1 MKPVLILQNDPH
13 EGAGQLATLLS
24 KRGIQQR
31 TSHGY
36 DANYAALK
44 ADLFSGL
51 VILGGAQSA
60 YEVGRYGYLADEM
73 RLCEDFMRAEKPIAG
88 FCLGAQILARTLGG
102 AVLLSGCAGSSNVT
116 PPKSAYSVRAIF
128 DSAAFVLPGLDV
140 KVAGVKVGAVDGVE
154 LTDDNQAAVTFTIT
168 DAGFKDFRKDATCTI
183 RPQALIGER
192 YIECELTQPRP
203 DGGVAPG
210 PSDEGGFDEF
220 EEFWASWRDRSS
232 TLAIKAATSDS
243 R

>member
-1 MKPVLILQNDPH
+1 MIKPVLILQNDPH

-102 AVLLSGCAGSSNVT
+102 DVEPGEQREIGWYDLTLTEAGANDDLLREH
-116 PPKSAYSVRAIF
+116 PKSLLAYHFHGDVIKSVPECENLARSEMTEWQLFRYKTNVYGFQYHVEVDQPLLLAMCENNA
-128 DSAAFVLPGLDV
+128 SYLAANGLDATTLIAESEAHLPTFEKSCG
-140 KVAGVKVGAVDGVE
+140 KVLDRWID
-154 LTDDNQAAVTFTIT
+154 L
-168 DAGFKDFRKDATCTI
+168 
-183 RPQALIGER
+183 L
-192 YIECELTQPRP
+192 
-203 DGGVAPG
+203 
-210 PSDEGGFDEF
+210 PS
-220 EEFWASWRDRSS
+220 RD
-232 TLAIKAATSDS
+232 
-243 R
+243 